1 MTLLTL
7 PGAIGTGPVG
17 ELFADLATHHGW
29 TRVAVI
35 TGTAVAGATDLA
47 ACIEDSH
54 NRVVETFARGPAH
67 APVEHVEQLAAEL
80 RTFGPDVVVS
90 AGGGS
95 SHDAA
100 KGVRTLLAHGGRL
113 EDHCLRYFPPDRL
126 ERPDL
131 SGPKLAHVTVPTTL
145 SGSEANG
152 AAGFAAGPDG
162 KRVLADDSLLPRAV
176 LIDREILATTP
187 ERIFRASA
195 MNALDH
201 GVEGLASRG
210 RSPVTAAI
218 LRGALRELAAATATD
233 SDDPSQRERAVVM
246 SALIGTSLP
255 GTWLGLAHAI
265 GHVLGARYA
274 AAHGDCHAI
283 VAGAVVRFNAPAAA
297 PSHEEACAVLGLSG
311 SSDAL
316 AAWLDARADAW
327 SLPRRLRDIEVPRGD
342 LDAVAGAV
350 HRDHDTFHNPR
361 PPTPGDIADLLRS
374 MW

>member
-1 MTLLTL
+1 MTLLAL
-7 PGAIGTGPVG
+7 PGAIGTGPIE
-17 ELFADLATHHGW
+17 ELFADLATRHGW

-35 TGTAVAGATDLA
+35 TGTEVAGATHLSA
-47 ACIEDSH
+47 RLEDR
-54 NRVVETFARGPAH
+54 NDRVVATFDRGPAH
-67 APVEHVEQLAAEL
+67 VPVEHVEQLAAEV

-90 AGGGS
+90 GGGGS

-113 EDHCLRYFPPDRL
+113 ADHCLRYFPPDRL

-152 AAGFAAGPDG
+152 AAGFAMGSDG

-195 MNALDH
+195 MNALNH

-210 RSPVTAAI
+210 RSPVTSAI
-218 LRGALRELAAATATD
+218 LRGAFRELAAATATD
-233 SDDPSQRERAVVM
+233 GDDPFQRERAAVM
-246 SALIGTSLP
+246 SALTGTSLP

-274 AAHGDCHAI
+274 AAHGDCHAV

-297 PSHEEACAVLGLSG
+297 RHHEEACAVLGLSG

-316 AAWLDARADAW
+316 AAWLDTRADAW
-327 SLPRRLRDIEVPRGD
+327 ALPRRLRDIGVRHDE
-342 LDAVAGAV
+342 LDAVAAAI
-350 HRDHDTFHNPR
+350 HLDHDTFHNPR
-361 PPTPGDIADLLRS
+361 PATPGDIADLLRS
-374 MW
+374 VW